1 MLKSL
6 LTIFWRKMP
15 KILKSVQSDGG
26 FSVADETIIDPT
38 RNIIDA
44 NSVKVLEISN
54 SRTFKK
60 EFSITSAW
68 NSSGTSV
75 L

>member
-1 MLKSL
+1 
-6 LTIFWRKMP
+6 MP

-26 FSVADETIIDPT
+26 FSVSDETIIDPT

-44 NSVKVLEISN
+44 NSVKVLDISN

-60 EFSITSAW
+60 EFIVFLFNYNSRCIYDGFYRISICI
-68 NSSGTSV
+68 
-75 L
+75 